1 MATSPRDESL
11 DLLRVIGMLII
22 FTAHGGA
29 PGWVIQPI
37 GFGVVLLIITSGMSH
52 RLLLDRKQPRIG
64 PFLRQRLTRIV
75 VPVWLFLALYLP
87 LTWAACALL
96 GEPFPWSREVLLETA
111 VLGDGFGYVWI
122 FRIYALLALATMPI
136 LALSRRVRSL
146 PLWGLGVAGV
156 LLGMELVTPRVLAQ
170 DLSPEAVEWMR
181 LVVLAVPAYTAVF
194 ALGLRLHEASHRQLL
209 AGAAIALA
217 AVLANMLPE
226 VLGDGS
232 FTGPR
237 AHKYPPRL
245 YYVAYGLFGTLSL
258 ALVRQ
263 PLARRVP
270 REATVWFSRNT
281 LWVYLWHI
289 PLVHNLDGLAGLLG
303 LPLPWPVRSILL
315 MTFGIG
321 CTLVQHALVRR
332 IVRPSSPG
340 ALLWV
345 ADLLGVRVQAA
356 R

>member
-1 MATSPRDESL
+1 
-11 DLLRVIGMLII
+11 MLII

-29 PGWVIQPI
+29 PGWVVQPI
-37 GFGVVLLIITSGMSH
+37 GFGVVLLIVTSGMSH
-52 RLLLDRKQPRIG
+52 RLLLDRKQPRIV

-87 LTWAACALL
+87 VTWAVCALL

-156 LLGMELVTPRVLAQ
+156 LLGMEVVSPRVLAK
-170 DLSPEAVEWMR
+170 DLSPEALEWMR
-181 LVVLAVPAYTAVF
+181 LVVLAAPAYTAVF
-194 ALGLRLHEASHRQLL
+194 ALGLRLHEASNRQLL
-209 AGAAIALA
+209 AGASIALA

-226 VLGDGS
+226 VLGEGP

-289 PLVHNLDGLAGLLG
+289 PLVHNLDALAGLLG
-303 LPLPWPVRSILL
+303 VPLPWPVRGLL
-315 MTFGIG
+315 LLTFGIG
-321 CTLVQHALVRR
+321 CTLVQMALVRWVLR
-332 IVRPSSPG
+332 NRPSRG
-340 ALLWV
+340 VHLL
-345 ADLLGVRVQAA
+345 ASLSGVRAG
-356 R
+356 

>member
-1 MATSPRDESL
+1 MAASPRDESL
-11 DLLRVIGMLII
+11 DLLRVLGMLTI
-22 FTAHGGA
+22 FIAHGGA
-29 PGWVIQPI
+29 PGRVVQPLS
-37 GFGVVLLIITSGMSH
+37 FGVVLLILTSGMSH
-52 RLLLDRKQPRIG
+52 RLLLDRKQPRIV

-75 VPVWLFLALYLP
+75 VPVWLFLGLYLP
-87 LTWAACALL
+87 ATWAVCALL

-156 LLGMELVTPRVLAQ
+156 LLGMELVSPRVLAQ
-170 DLSPEAVEWMR
+170 DLSADALEWMR

-194 ALGLRLHEASHRQLL
+194 ALGLRLPEASRRQLL
-209 AGAAIALA
+209 AGASLALA

-226 VLGDGS
+226 VLGDGP

-245 YYVAYGLFGTLSL
+245 YYVAYGLFGALSL

-289 PLVHNLDGLAGLLG
+289 PLVHNLDGLERLLG
-303 LPLPWPVRSILL
+303 FPLPWPVRSLLL
-315 MTFGIG
+315 MAFGIG
-321 CTLVQHALVRR
+321 CTVVQQALVRR
-332 IVRPSSPG
+332 VARPSSPG
-340 ALLWV
+340 VLLWL
-345 ADLLGVRVQAA
+345 ADLLGVRIHAA